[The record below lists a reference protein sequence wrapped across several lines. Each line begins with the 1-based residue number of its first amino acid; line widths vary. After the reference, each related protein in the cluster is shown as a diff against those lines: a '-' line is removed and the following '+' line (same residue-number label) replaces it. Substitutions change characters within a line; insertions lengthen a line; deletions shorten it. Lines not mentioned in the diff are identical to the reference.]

1 MLEYWNI
8 GYKSFLG
15 FPIIAEIVKSPNG
28 ECSSFRR
35 KPESSNLSQ
44 LSKHWTPVFT
54 GETTFYEII
63 IIPSFQHS
71 RITKV

>member
-1 MLEYWNI
+1 MEYWNI
-8 GYKSFLG
+8 GYESFLG
-15 FPIIAEIVKSPNG
+15 FPIIAEIVKSPKD

-35 KPESSNLSQ
+35 KPESSNLRQ

-63 IIPSFQHS
+63 IIPLFQYS
-71 RITKV
+71 CIFV